1 VNNVSPPQREK
12 NQNAT
17 GNTLSWR
24 LSEAIH
30 WTTKRVAKKACASSP
45 TDSQNR
51 SELSVSRP
59 RDVDFES
66 RFWYSDQ
73 A

>member
-1 VNNVSPPQREK
+1 VNNVRPPQREK

-51 SELSVSRP
+51 SELSVSRS

-66 RFWYSDQ
+66 RVWYSDQ

>member
-1 VNNVSPPQREK
+1 MP
-12 NQNAT
+12 
-17 GNTLSWR
+17 
-24 LSEAIH
+24 
-30 WTTKRVAKKACASSP
+30 KKACASSP
-45 TDSQNR
+45 TDSQNG
-51 SELSVSRP
+51 SELSVSRL

>member
-1 VNNVSPPQREK
+1 M
-12 NQNAT
+12 
-17 GNTLSWR
+17 
-24 LSEAIH
+24 
-30 WTTKRVAKKACASSP
+30 AKKACASSP